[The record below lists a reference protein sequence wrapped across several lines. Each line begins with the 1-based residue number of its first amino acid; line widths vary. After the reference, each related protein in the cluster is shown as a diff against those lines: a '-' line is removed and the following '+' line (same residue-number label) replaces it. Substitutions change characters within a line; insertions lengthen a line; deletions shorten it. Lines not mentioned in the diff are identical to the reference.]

1 MKNSYFYKKYM
12 ILSLSLVIIIM
23 SLFTCFNIRTYHKY
37 QYNYNKKLASIIK
50 MVKTEYPDITERDIV
65 KALNSKSEEDLIRY
79 GIDIKK
85 ESLIK
90 ENDQLFKRF
99 IFLEAIFFLIAILIL
114 LIIFIL
120 YNRKKEKD
128 ILRVLKYLEEINK
141 KNYHLHMDTISEDNL
156 SLLQNEIYK
165 TMILLREVSENSVK
179 DKESLKV
186 LLEDISHQ
194 IKTPLTSISI
204 SLDNMLD
211 NKDLKEEERVDFL
224 LKIKREIENINFLA
238 ISLLKLSSLDARCV
252 KFHKEKILVSDLI
265 DEVFKNLSVLSDLK
279 EVKLLKKGEDYYLL
293 TDKRW
298 LLEALTNIVKN
309 SLEYSLK
316 HEDVLVNYGSNQVY
330 DYIEII
336 NKGKT
341 INSKDLKHLFE
352 RFYKG
357 ENASSNSF
365 GIGLSLAKA
374 IVEELGG
381 MISVSSEKEVT
392 TFTIKFYKV

>member
-23 SLFTCFNIRTYHKY
+23 SLFTYFNIRTYEKY

-50 MVKTEYPDITERDIV
+50 MVKTEYPAISERDIV
-65 KALNSKSEEDLIRY
+65 NALNSKSEEDLIRY

-90 ENDQLFKRF
+90 ENDHLFKRF

-141 KNYHLHMDTISEDNL
+141 KNYHLHMETISEDNL

-238 ISLLKLSSLDARCV
+238 ISLLKLSSLDARCI

-316 HEDVLVNYGSNQVY
+316 HEYVLVNYGSNQVY

-341 INSKDLKHLFE
+341 INSKDLKHLCE

>member
-1 MKNSYFYKKYM
+1 
-12 ILSLSLVIIIM
+12 M
-23 SLFTCFNIRTYHKY
+23 SLFTYFNIRTYEKY
-37 QYNYNKKLASIIK
+37 QYNYNKKLASFIK
-50 MVKTEYPDITERDIV
+50 MVKTEYPAISERDIV
-65 KALNSKSEEDLIRY
+65 NALNSKSEEDLIRY

-90 ENDQLFKRF
+90 ENDQLFKRY

-141 KNYHLHMDTISEDNL
+141 KNYHLHMETISEDNL

-279 EVKLLKKGEDYYLL
+279 EVRLLKKGEDYYLL

-341 INSKDLKHLFE
+341 INSKDLKHLCE

>member
-1 MKNSYFYKKYM
+1 
-12 ILSLSLVIIIM
+12 M

-37 QYNYNKKLASIIK
+37 QYNYNKKLASFIK
-50 MVKTEYPDITERDIV
+50 MVKTEYPDITERNIV

-128 ILRVLKYLEEINK
+128 ILRVLKYLEELNK

-165 TMILLREVSENSVK
+165 TMILLREVSENSLK

-265 DEVFKNLSVLSDLK
+265 DEVFQNLSVLSDLK
-279 EVKLLKKGEDYYLL
+279 EVKLLKEGEDYYLL

-309 SLEYSLK
+309 SLEYSVK
-316 HEDVLVNYGSNQVY
+316 NEDVLVNYGSNQVY

-365 GIGLSLAKA
+365 GIGLSLSKA

>member
-23 SLFTCFNIRTYHKY
+23 SLFTCFNIRAYHKY
-37 QYNYNKKLASIIK
+37 QYNYNKKLASFIK
-50 MVKTEYPDITERDIV
+50 MVKTEYPAISERDIV
-65 KALNSKSEEDLIRY
+65 NALNSESAEDLIRY

-99 IFLEAIFFLIAILIL
+99 IFLEAIFFLISILIL

>member
-1 MKNSYFYKKYM
+1 
-12 ILSLSLVIIIM
+12 M
-23 SLFTCFNIRTYHKY
+23 SLFTYFNIRTYEKY
-37 QYNYNKKLASIIK
+37 QYNYNKKLASFIK
-50 MVKTEYPDITERDIV
+50 VIKIKYPGISERDIIN
-65 KALNSKSEEDLIRY
+65 ALNSKSEEDLIRY

-279 EVKLLKKGEDYYLL
+279 EVRLLKKGEDYDLL

>member
-1 MKNSYFYKKYM
+1 MKNRYFYKKYM
-12 ILSLSLVIIIM
+12 IISLSLVIIIM
-23 SLFTCFNIRTYHKY
+23 SLFTYFNIRTYEKY
-37 QYNYNKKLASIIK
+37 QYNYNKKLASFIK
-50 MVKTEYPDITERDIV
+50 GVKIKYPDINDKDIIN
-65 KALNSKSEEDLIRY
+65 ALNSKSAEDLIRY
-79 GIDIKK
+79 GVDIKK

-90 ENDQLFKRF
+90 ENDQHFKRF
-99 IFLEAIFFLIAILIL
+99 ILLEGIFLLISVSSL

-120 YNRKKEKD
+120 YNRKKEQD
-128 ILRVLKYLEEINK
+128 ILEIINYLEEINK
-141 KNYHLHMDTISEDNL
+141 KNYKLHIDTISEDNL
-156 SLLQNEIYK
+156 SLLKNEIYK
-165 TMILLREVSENSVK
+165 TMILLREVSENSLK

-211 NKDLKEEERVDFL
+211 NKDITEEERVDFL

-252 KFHKEKILVSDLI
+252 KFHKEKILVSNLI
-265 DEVFKNLSVLSDLK
+265 EEVFKNLSVLSDLK
-279 EVKLLKKGEDYYLL
+279 EVKLLKEGEDYYLL

-341 INSKDLKHLFE
+341 INQKDLKHLFE

-365 GIGLSLAKA
+365 GIGLSLSKA

-381 MISVSSEKEVT
+381 MISVNSEKGVT
-392 TFTIKFYKV
+392 TFTVKFYKV

>member
-23 SLFTCFNIRTYHKY
+23 SLFTYFNIRTYEKY
-37 QYNYNKKLASIIK
+37 QYNYNKKLASFIK
-50 MVKTEYPDITERDIV
+50 MVKTEYPAISERDIV
-65 KALNSKSEEDLIRY
+65 NALNSKSEEDLIRY

>member
-1 MKNSYFYKKYM
+1 
-12 ILSLSLVIIIM
+12 M
-23 SLFTCFNIRTYHKY
+23 SLFTYFNIRTYQKY
-37 QYNYNKKLASIIK
+37 QYNYNQKLASFIK
-50 MVKTEYPDITERDIV
+50 MVKTEYPDITERNIV

-90 ENDQLFKRF
+90 ENDHLFKRF

-128 ILRVLKYLEEINK
+128 ILRVLKYLEELNK

-165 TMILLREVSENSVK
+165 TMILLREVSENSLK

-265 DEVFKNLSVLSDLK
+265 DEVFQNLSVLSDLK

-341 INSKDLKHLFE
+341 INSNDLKHLFE

-365 GIGLSLAKA
+365 GIGLSLSKA

>member
-12 ILSLSLVIIIM
+12 ILSLSLVIIVM
-23 SLFTCFNIRTYHKY
+23 SLFTYFNIRTYEKY
-37 QYNYNKKLASIIK
+37 QYNYNKKLASFIK
-50 MVKTEYPDITERDIV
+50 MVKTEYPDITERNIV

-90 ENDQLFKRF
+90 ENDHLFKRF
-99 IFLEAIFFLIAILIL
+99 IFLEAIFLFIAILLL

-128 ILRVLKYLEEINK
+128 ILRVLKYLEELNK

-165 TMILLREVSENSVK
+165 TMILLREVSENSLK

-279 EVKLLKKGEDYYLL
+279 EVKLLKKGEDYDLL

-309 SLEYSLK
+309 SLEYSVK
-316 HEDVLVNYGSNQVY
+316 NEAVMVNYGSNQVY
-330 DYIEII
+330 DYIAII

-365 GIGLSLAKA
+365 GIGLSLSKA

>member
-23 SLFTCFNIRTYHKY
+23 SLFTYFNIRTYEKY
-37 QYNYNKKLASIIK
+37 QYNYNKKLASFIK
-50 MVKTEYPDITERDIV
+50 MVKTEYPAISERDIV
-65 KALNSKSEEDLIRY
+65 NALNSKSAEDLIRY

-141 KNYHLHMDTISEDNL
+141 KNYHLHMETISEDNL

-238 ISLLKLSSLDARCV
+238 ISLLKLSSLDARCI

>member
-1 MKNSYFYKKYM
+1 
-12 ILSLSLVIIIM
+12 M

-37 QYNYNKKLASIIK
+37 QYNYNQKLASFIK
-50 MVKTEYPDITERDIV
+50 VIKIKYPAISERDIV
-65 KALNSKSEEDLIRY
+65 NALNSKSEEDLIRY

-128 ILRVLKYLEEINK
+128 ILRVLKYQEEINK

-279 EVKLLKKGEDYYLL
+279 EVRLLKKGEDYDLL